1 MLARCF
7 RTASRM
13 TLATTTTHWM
23 RWPLLLAG
31 LLLCL
36 PAAMPQ
42 AAPLRL
48 SQLSGE
54 LLVPAR
60 SAPRPVGGE
69 SGQTGQSN
77 DPGAASDCAGQPP
90 ADCPGGDG
98 DDPSVPEP
106 RPLELVSPAYPS
118 RAQRLEQDGR
128 VVVCFTVDESGA
140 VREPV
145 VVSSSDTLFNDP
157 VLQAISA
164 SRFLPAHSDGQPVK
178 STACRTYRFV
188 AR

>member
-1 MLARCF
+1 MLERYF
-7 RTASRM
+7 STASRM
-13 TLATTTTHWM
+13 TLGTTTNRWV

-31 LLLCL
+31 VLFCL
-36 PAAMPQ
+36 PAALLH

-48 SQLSGE
+48 AQMSGE
-54 LLVPAR
+54 LLVPSR
-60 SAPRPVGGE
+60 SVPQPAG
-69 SGQTGQSN
+69 
-77 DPGAASDCAGQPP
+77 SDADSCAGQPP
-90 ADCPGGDG
+90 SDCPASDGGD
-98 DDPSVPEP
+98 PSMPEP
-106 RPLELVSPAYPS
+106 RPLELVPPAYPS

-128 VVVCFTVDESGA
+128 VVVCFTVDESGT

-157 VLQAISA
+157 VLQAIAA
-164 SRFLPAHSDGQPVK
+164 SRFLPAESDGQPVK

>member
-1 MLARCF
+1 MLERCF
-7 RTASRM
+7 STALRM
-13 TLATTTTHWM
+13 TPGTTMNRWI

-31 LLLCL
+31 PLLCL
-36 PAAMPQ
+36 PAALLQ
-42 AAPLRL
+42 SAPLRVA
-48 SQLSGE
+48 QVSGE

-60 SAPRPVGGE
+60 SVPQPAGR
-69 SGQTGQSN
+69 
-77 DPGAASDCAGQPP
+77 DADDCAGQPP
-90 ADCPGGDG
+90 SDCPASAGG
-98 DDPSVPEP
+98 DPSVPEP

-157 VLQAISA
+157 VLQAIAA
-164 SRFLPAHSDGQPVK
+164 SRFLPAESDGQPVK